1 MKVGD
6 LIEARRGE
14 IGVVIGTEMMY
25 PGHPDS
31 PVSRVKVKWQGDPPR
46 WCHNDLLFST
56 MAINR
61 VLSRA
66 NW

>member
-6 LIEARRGE
+6 LIEANRGQ
-14 IGVVIGTEMMY
+14 IGLVIEAKMMY

-31 PVSRVKVKWQGDPPR
+31 PTDRVKVLWQGDPPQ
-46 WCHNDLLFST
+46 WCSKDLMFSA
-56 MAINR
+56 MSIKR

-66 NW
+66 SW

>member
-6 LIEARRGE
+6 LIEARHGE
-14 IGVVIGTEMMY
+14 VGVVIEAEMMY

-31 PVSRVKVKWQGDPPR
+31 PTSRVKVAWQGGPPR
-46 WCHNDLLFST
+46 WCRADLMFST
-56 MAINR
+56 MAIKR

-66 NW
+66 

>member
-6 LIEARRGE
+6 LIEAHLGE
-14 IGVVIGTEMMY
+14 VGVVIEAEMMY

-31 PVSRVKVKWQGDPPR
+31 PTSRVKVVWQGDPPQ
-46 WCHNDLLFST
+46 WYHKDLMFST

-66 NW
+66 